1 METVIIPMLPRPVR
15 KEEPLTPI
23 APRPVKRE
31 QPNPQPQ
38 PADAPA
44 AIADAVEASA
54 EDIPLT
60 ASNVLLKAIVETA
73 RKPQDAITRV
83 ALRRLVTKAAR
94 EIALDY

>member
-60 ASNVLLKAIVETA
+60 ASNVLLKAIIATSRKPETA
-73 RKPQDAITRV
+73 TTRM
-83 ALRRLVTKAAR
+83 ALRKLITKAAR
-94 EIALDY
+94 EFALG